1 MILILLILSFS
12 LKTRLSSH
20 ILSCPTRTSLLASA
34 VECAGFLYGYMVR
47 GPSGCQGLDWTALT
61 EAVSKEPCVLME
73 AKE

>member
-1 MILILLILSFS
+1 MSCVSQLPGLS
-12 LKTRLSSH
+12 
-20 ILSCPTRTSLLASA
+20 
-34 VECAGFLYGYMVR
+34 GFLYGYMVR